1 MAGAFDGA
9 GQGALVFGTGASLPA
24 RADFAIIGN
33 IAPENIYLFVV
44 DHGIF
49 VRAKLTFAR
58 SRVEAPWP
66 TARIGK

>member
-9 GQGALVFGTGASLPA
+9 SQGALMFGAGASLPA

-33 IAPENIYLFVV
+33 VTPENIYQFVV

-49 VRAKLTFAR
+49 ICAKLALTR
-58 SRVEAPWP
+58 PGKETPWP
-66 TARIGK
+66 AARIGK